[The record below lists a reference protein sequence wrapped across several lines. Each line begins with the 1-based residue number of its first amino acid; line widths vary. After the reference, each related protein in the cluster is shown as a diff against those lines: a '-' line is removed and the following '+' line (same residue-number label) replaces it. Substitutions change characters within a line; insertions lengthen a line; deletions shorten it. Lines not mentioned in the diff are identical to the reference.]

1 LLTLA
6 LVLAVA
12 LLGADLGGVCAQEG
26 PSIAVFPPV
35 GVPGS
40 EIVVFGE
47 GFWLDDEEI
56 LVSWGE
62 LDNLVSTQPSPLY
75 AGEDG
80 SFNATITVPSL
91 DPGIYVIW
99 AWYAWMPGEI
109 PDNEIPQ
116 ALFAILDLTGAQGPP
131 GPPGPEGQPGMGAR
145 GREGPIGPE
154 GPPGATGAT
163 GPAGPS
169 GPPGPV
175 GPVGSQGEQGVPG
188 EPGPALGL
196 SILALVLALISLVM
210 MMLGKAKR
218 VIVGS

>member
-1 LLTLA
+1 MKSVSLLIILA
-6 LVLAVA
+6 LLLAVA

-131 GPPGPEGQPGMGAR
+131 ARPDPRDSQEWAHADAKARWALRDLREPREQPALPGRQDHLDRRDPWALKGSRDCPESR
-145 GREGPIGPE
+145 GW
-154 GPPGATGAT
+154 
-163 GPAGPS
+163 PS
-169 GPPGPV
+169 G
-175 GPVGSQGEQGVPG
+175 
-188 EPGPALGL
+188 
-196 SILALVLALISLVM
+196 
-210 MMLGKAKR
+210 
-218 VIVGS
+218 